1 MKNFDIEVLERTA
14 QALRKYLP
22 VGEYDVYKDFLDVCE
37 RLKAKNDS
45 EKQRYRDK
53 AEYHREFT
61 KKWRRDNKERHGAY
75 QKQYYEKKRA
85 EKNKTSHNATDT

>member
-45 EKQRYRDK
+45 EKQRYRNK
-53 AEYHREFT
+53 AEYHRGFT
-61 KKWRRDNKERHGAY
+61 RKWRQDNKERCEAY

-85 EKNKTSHNATDT
+85 ENNKNKP